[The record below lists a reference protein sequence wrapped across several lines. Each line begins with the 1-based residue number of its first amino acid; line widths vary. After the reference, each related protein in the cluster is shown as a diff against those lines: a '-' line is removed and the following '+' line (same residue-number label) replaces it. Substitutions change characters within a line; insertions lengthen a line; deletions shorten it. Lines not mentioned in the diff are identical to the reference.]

1 MRSSYLWAGLI
12 AVVIF
17 AWFASGYQEAL
28 GIKSKDTAQTKQAP
42 QKKKQKLFKV
52 EVATFQTQMRPTA
65 LFIRGRT
72 QVEKQVSVLAR
83 TNGIVEEAKFEVGD
97 VVKKGDL
104 LCRLDMRDRRARLAQ
119 AKASL
124 ISKKR
129 DYEAAAK
136 LVKRKFTSEAKL
148 ASDRAKYDAALAA
161 VEQIQL
167 DMSYTQIKAPIN
179 GVVTQFNGEAGAFL
193 QPGKPC
199 AVISVFN
206 PILVVAQIGEREISK
221 ISIGMLAN
229 AKLVTGRKLQ
239 GKVAHISPTADISTR
254 TFKVEV
260 EVPNPGNKLHDGIT
274 AEVVFPLVSVKA
286 HLIPAG
292 IIGLNDKGEIGVKT
306 LNKDN
311 QVKFFVVKLIGQTR
325 KGTWVQGLPEK
336 VSVIIAG
343 QDYVRDG
350 QTVTT
355 QNSDKKTSNKKTSG
369 ASS

>member
-12 AVVIF
+12 AVVIGG
-17 AWFASGYQEAL
+17 WFASGNLEAL
-28 GIKSKDTAQTKQAP
+28 GFKPASDVKSQTKSSMDKP
-42 QKKKQKLFKV
+42 KKKQKLFKV
-52 EVATFQTQMRPTA
+52 EVATFETQMRPTA
-65 LFIRGRT
+65 LLIRGRT
-72 QVEKQVSVLAR
+72 QVEKKVSVLAR
-83 TNGIVEEAKFEVGD
+83 TNGIVEEANFEEGD

-104 LCRLDMRDRRARLAQ
+104 LCRLDMRDRKARLAQ

-129 DYEAAAK
+129 DFEAAEK

-161 VEQIQL
+161 VDQIEL
-167 DMSYTQIKAPIN
+167 EMSYTQIKAPID
-179 GVVTQFNGEAGAFL
+179 GVVTSFNGEAGAFL

-206 PILVVAQIGEREISK
+206 PILVVAQVGERDINK
-221 ISIGMLAN
+221 VKIGMLAT
-229 AKLVTGRKLQ
+229 AKLVTGAKLK
-239 GKVAHISPTADISTR
+239 GKVAHISPTADVSTR

-260 EVPNPGNKLHDGIT
+260 EVKNPGNKLHDGIT
-274 AEVVFPLVSVKA
+274 AEVVFPLAPVNA

-292 IIGLNDKGEIGVKT
+292 IIGLNDNGEVGVKI
-306 LNKDN
+306 LNSAKV
-311 QVKFFVVKLIGQTR
+311 VKFIPVKLIGQTR

-336 VSVIIAG
+336 AEVIIAG

-355 QNSDKKTSNKKTSG
+355 QKTNEQNNSG
-369 ASS
+369 AAS